1 MYVFCSTLG
10 LPVAN
15 EKIDEKLHNLLQS
28 ESQDQTILTQLKLAI
43 KTHLSYLSECGNQ
56 CGYDTQKD
64 LIELI
69 SGPSKQKNLKK
80 VRKEE
85 DQEAAESSEHF

>member
-56 CGYDTQKD
+56 CGYNTQKD
-64 LIELI
+64 LNELI
-69 SGPSKQKNLKK
+69 AGPSKQKKLNI
-80 VRKEE
+80 VR